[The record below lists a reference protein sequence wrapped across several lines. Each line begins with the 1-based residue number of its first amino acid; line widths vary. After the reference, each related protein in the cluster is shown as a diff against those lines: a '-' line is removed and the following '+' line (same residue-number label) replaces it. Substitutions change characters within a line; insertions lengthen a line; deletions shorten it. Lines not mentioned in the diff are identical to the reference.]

1 MIGRTEV
8 RCLRWASE
16 ASRSIME
23 ECKDNLHQ
31 LITTLIM
38 YPCGSTLVEPCRQK
52 MALRTLRRDTNSI
65 SAPPSLGMEN
75 TSEGRECLVNFVNCA
90 QLFVGV
96 YIFPVQRF
104 SGEGDLSPCS
114 LHKSHVVTRGITR
127 VFTEARM
134 RKSTQPHIRVSALCL
149 LVSLRYKR
157 GSSSLILLL
166 LRSTVISIVVIII
179 ILILMIIVA
188 RRNNE
193 ATHCLGWKEA
203 SG

>member
-96 YIFPVQRF
+96 YIY
-104 SGEGDLSPCS
+104 S
-114 LHKSHVVTRGITR
+114 LYN
-127 VFTEARM
+127 VFLGKE
-134 RKSTQPHIRVSALCL
+134 ISALA
-149 LVSLRYKR
+149 RYTNHTW
-157 GSSSLILLL
+157 L
-166 LRSTVISIVVIII
+166 
-179 ILILMIIVA
+179 
-188 RRNNE
+188 
-193 ATHCLGWKEA
+193 HEA
-203 SG
+203 SPAFSLKRE